1 MAKEYAGKLQ
11 GDAGWYM
18 VATGTRLVVQ
28 PYRVMWLHNQST
40 VDGTLQVD
48 GRTIVGG

>member
-1 MAKEYAGKLQ
+1 MAKEYVGRLQ
-11 GDAGWYM
+11 GEAGWYFIA
-18 VATGTRLVVQ
+18 VGTRLIVQ
-28 PYRVMWLHNQST
+28 LYRVMWLHNQTT